1 MVLLIQKAQTT
12 TIQRLD
18 SFSVVYH
25 VIHILT
31 IEKTYIILNWL
42 NSWRDMQAGTRIQVR
57 IDRLALGNAGDVK
70 PVGAG
75 VKT

>member
-42 NSWRDMQAGTRIQVR
+42 KSWRDMQAGTRIQVR
-57 IDRLALGNAGDVK
+57 IDRLALGNASDAK
-70 PVGAG
+70 LVGAG